1 MSKMLRDYTFKLL
14 GRTELVDGVP
24 YWSKTKTTEARLM
37 ATPFC
42 NCHPFELLTDS
53 VAYALET
60 GDLEGLVIT
69 GLTPRAK
76 REKLL
81 MEEYKP

>member
-1 MSKMLRDYTFKLL
+1 MSRLLGDYTLKLM
-14 GRTELVDGVP
+14 GRTELVDGIP
-24 YWSKTKTTEARLM
+24 YWSKTKTTEARPM
-37 ATPFC
+37 ASPFC

-60 GDLEGLVIT
+60 GDSEGLVIT
-69 GLTPRAK
+69 GLTPKAK